1 MGIPIIQVPIVG
13 PATPGVMT
21 PSFRAAGTPFQGF
34 ATDMSIAG
42 AGVTVRNRQGMQ
54 TFWHIKNKTF
64 FATHNIPLKK
74 ERFLVS

>member
-1 MGIPIIQVPIVG
+1 MAQLPRVWRNYSTSQVPIVG

-42 AGVTVRNRQGMQ
+42 AGVTVRERQL
-54 TFWHIKNKTF
+54 H
-64 FATHNIPLKK
+64 ARVLAH
-74 ERFLVS
+74 EE

>member
-1 MGIPIIQVPIVG
+1 MG

-42 AGVTVRNRQGMQ
+42 AGVTVRETAKHARVL
-54 TFWHIKNKTF
+54 
-64 FATHNIPLKK
+64 ALKK
-74 ERFLVS
+74 